1 MIDIQSLKSQLTDD
15 RIMEL
20 MDVMGAPLIKNFL

>member
-15 RIMEL
+15 RIIKL
-20 MDVMGAPLIKNFL
+20 MDALGAPLMKNF